1 VRYRRLGKNCDAEVS
16 ILGFGTMRLPLAGE
30 RTEQIDEKTATAML
44 EAAVAGGIN
53 YVDTAYPYHGGESER
68 WLGRALA
75 DGLRERV
82 LLATKLPTWAVKTR
96 ADMDTLFEE
105 QLERLQTDRVDVY
118 LLHNLHG
125 GVWPGLRELGV
136 LEWLDKLKESGRIGY
151 TGFSFH
157 GEYPVFEEI
166 VDAYDW
172 TVAQIQYNYMNED
185 IQAGTKGLRYA
196 GERGV
201 GVVVMEPLLGG
212 CLAVPPPLVAKHWAT
227 CPQLSPVETA
237 FRWVWSKPQV
247 SLALSGMSTPEQ
259 MEQNIA
265 FASSPK
271 AETISDDALRVIE
284 AVKKEYNA
292 VHTIPCTRC
301 GYCMPCPQ
309 GVDIPRN
316 FQLYNDAILFGGN
329 QAILNRNLYGLIAET
344 ASANGCIGC
353 KQCEE
358 RCPQHID
365 ISTEMEK
372 VRDRFA

>member
-1 VRYRRLGKNCDAEVS
+1 
-16 ILGFGTMRLPLAGE
+16 
-30 RTEQIDEKTATAML
+30 
-44 EAAVAGGIN
+44 
-53 YVDTAYPYHGGESER
+53 
-68 WLGRALA
+68 
-75 DGLRERV
+75 
-82 LLATKLPTWAVKTR
+82 
-96 ADMDTLFEE
+96 
-105 QLERLQTDRVDVY
+105 
-118 LLHNLHG
+118 
-125 GVWPGLRELGV
+125 
-136 LEWLDKLKESGRIGY
+136 
-151 TGFSFH
+151 
-157 GEYPVFEEI
+157 
-166 VDAYDW
+166 
-172 TVAQIQYNYMNED
+172 
-185 IQAGTKGLRYA
+185 
-196 GERGV
+196 
-201 GVVVMEPLLGG
+201 
-212 CLAVPPPLVAKHWAT
+212 
-227 CPQLSPVETA
+227 
-237 FRWVWSKPQV
+237 
-247 SLALSGMSTPEQ
+247 